1 MAQKPPDPSFVLQ
14 YFRDRIIGIPIAES
28 AQKYGYR
35 STKHLSAFAT
45 KYKFDELE
53 REIRQHI
60 TGQASDMSPE
70 MVELN
75 RKYDARIGKISD
87 LIYEQT
93 ESVDKQKFETPLE
106 KMRFLE
112 VAAKG
117 LEATRQSQLKIAA
130 GAIDGRKK
138 QAEKKGPDEEKS
150 EFADLA
156 DELDEEDA

>member
-1 MAQKPPDPSFVLQ
+1 MAKPLPDAAVVLAI
-14 YFRDRIIGIPIAES
+14 FLDRILGIPLAETG
-28 AQKYGYR
+28 KKFGYKPGSLVSLANR
-35 STKHLSAFAT
+35 
-45 KYKFDELE
+45 YKFDEIE
-53 REIRQHI
+53 RQIRLHI
-60 TGQASDMSPE
+60 TGQSLDMSPE
-70 MVELN
+70 MLALN
-75 RKYDARIGKISD
+75 RKYDQRIGKISD
-87 LIYEQT
+87 LIYQQT
-93 ESVDKQKFETPLE
+93 EVVDDQRFETPLE

>member
-1 MAQKPPDPSFVLQ
+1 MAQKPPDPSVVLQ
-14 YFRDRIIGIPIAES
+14 IFRDRVAGIPAVDTARKHGYQPKTLTAIAK
-28 AQKYGYR
+28 KYG
-35 STKHLSAFAT
+35 L
-45 KYKFDELE
+45 DEIE
-53 REIRQHI
+53 REIRQLI
-60 TGQASDMSPE
+60 TGQASDISPE

-75 RKYDARIGKISD
+75 RKYDTRIGKISD

-93 ESVDKQKFETPLE
+93 ESVESQRFETPLE